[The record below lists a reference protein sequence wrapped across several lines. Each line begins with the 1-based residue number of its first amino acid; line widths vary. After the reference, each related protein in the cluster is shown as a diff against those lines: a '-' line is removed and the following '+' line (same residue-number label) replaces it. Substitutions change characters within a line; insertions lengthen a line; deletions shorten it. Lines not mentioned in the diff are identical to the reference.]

1 MLLYVLL
8 ISHTEDTPSDSVDAD
23 DTMLDYYSV
32 VDEALVVG
40 TTYYKIKKTVLLLS
54 ICLKWIISK
63 ETTQCTIDN
72 AT

>member
-40 TTYYKIKKTVLLLS
+40 TTYYKIKKNSATTKHLSKMDNLKRNYTVYH
-54 ICLKWIISK
+54 
-63 ETTQCTIDN
+63 
-72 AT
+72 